1 MAIVNIQNSP
11 LFQSGYTFLEAA
23 GSSGADKT
31 IPGCHLRWD
40 LLGTLGDNHLP
51 KGSYAQNAP
60 YQTSSGFNKTNDVV
74 NIYKLPFFGRHF
86 IEWNTTVKPNSFS
99 ITAEGVPYWAI
110 TLPVEG
116 SNTSE
121 ESEMQIF
128 FTDAA
133 LYNAL
138 ASTFSPSTQWNKI
151 LDAYTGIIEVSCTD
165 KLSFYWQFLSSK
177 ADPNVN
183 SGNYSMRIE
192 AVSLP
197 NTLETDVKQLNY
209 RDTHSNYTSFDFF
222 SENTERVRF
231 DKTNNKI
238 ERIRV
243 ITYEDFIRE
252 SNTGN
257 GLWEPVGSFALTLN
271 DTVMEDRLMP
281 SDIHGSWPKFSITPT
296 SGEFAVDAN
305 NYLERWQGPAY
316 GFDSLDETHN
326 DPEGLQTFIHT
337 YLKKSI
343 TDPRAVVSFP
353 SNDPDDDTVQT
364 MSCLD
369 MIRLMSLDFHVA
381 RILGLG
387 HIDTTFDRRYYDSYY
402 VYCLQYLTKTGLDA
416 PYNGTVDHS
425 HVYMTLPLISRN
437 DSRLP
442 VAPVLKDV
450 TFGAEIDNASGQP
463 AAITD
468 ADGYTPQENLRFI
481 NLNRAPHAY
490 EKPFGTFFYEST
502 PVNLAR
508 QTQAIGY
515 GLKYKEVNESD
526 YRKPD
531 LNHDSAF
538 LDRSGTI
545 AETTIILE
553 NGGPRLFTHMEEEEG
568 THAYG
573 AYAINWF
580 SRVSPL
586 SNIKN
591 VTTLFPKITRLLP
604 PFNYATHLIQDEDP
618 AETVIAEKA
627 LLFTT
632 IAEQN
637 QLAALSA
644 DPDQT
649 LVRTTFD
656 WNHIQNNAHPTVNYA
671 EFFFRE
677 NDPLVVKG
685 KITDVIQLDAET
697 VLVKTGSY
705 QLTSSFPAQTIVP
718 EVLAAQV
725 SRFAGSL
732 FSSGEKGYFVEQ
744 VQNPGNTPWFKV
756 KALKQN
762 QAVAPDPSNQNQFIT
777 QETFTIPQ
785 IGDIFFVIENLSEAA
800 NWDLKHTQRAYIEK
814 FYTNASIGLRS
825 SAANV
830 VKYGIKSVY
839 VSGFNTV
846 IELHE
851 KLKISDY
858 TGINAEY
865 MIRTPLVSL
874 TANQVKMT
882 GNQTS
887 ALTNGSKFFLFG
899 NMANDNAYTVS
910 GSGTYNLSQN
920 ATTFNVVET
929 IPSPATT
936 GGFVSF
942 SVLRALNGLN
952 ESNNTVSIAGN
963 LIPPMEIDA
972 AYVEYRTESDGS
984 QTRFVVGGITAPI
997 TFEPLL
1003 AENGAG
1009 TGYVQV
1015 FMNHI
1020 LAAHP
1025 DPRITWSKG
1034 TIRLKTVAG
1043 DTQSYPVSYIGNLTS
1058 TPTSGLALVIQ
1069 DPGFVAED
1077 PAMPG
1082 SGDEYSIDLDAIGA
1096 KGNYHP
1102 SYKLYLPYSNGV
1114 HPVSGAPV
1122 VTSGVHF
1129 DEDATLPVF
1138 NDPAVSNKKTFM
1150 SVRSVDVIEDV
1161 CSYLGAPSTLLAQ
1174 KITVPVAPGLPQGPL
1189 YATRPDFYGKSTYT
1203 FDTQVDTTGGRSPY
1217 ALVFFK
1223 STNDKLLDVLY
1234 KKETQATIKTALNDL
1249 SPEVQIDPQLWRILI
1264 NGISEPGT
1272 PAEFAVYET
1281 TAGTFQ
1287 WPMPDNESFY
1297 IPFETNIPIEL
1308 LDDPELFYPFKVSQ
1322 NFSLTASYTVYG
1334 RSMTAAE
1341 LLKRAVNDCFIPLTE
1356 QTPLF
1361 MHLKTGRQTSSAPSV
1376 IRDTNGILL
1385 DPQTHDIYPMARK
1398 YTLDG
1403 ESYVRFTDYTLDGA
1417 SNCLYFY
1424 RAMEMDDKF
1433 KFSEASDTLGPVVMV
1448 NSYYP
1453 ERPQIRKALTRMENP
1468 SEEISAGVV
1477 FELNPYAESEKIS
1490 KLDIYRALDETDA
1503 LSTRT
1508 MTKVKTIEWGD
1519 PVVDDFA
1526 NDAFPLFGES
1536 LVYRLV
1542 ALREV
1547 KDVRDVLGTG
1557 EAEIVVIPSH
1567 PSDIV
1572 KATLIDVINPPAPD
1586 LEFVID
1592 GVTDDEYTNVLI
1604 SWQTTCY
1611 NGSYSLQKMND
1622 SGNWVELYHTNQKTG
1637 TVSYPPLVNGIP
1649 DFVTHTATA
1658 LFARKDEDDQFI
1670 YHRFRV
1676 QVENSSGLFNL
1687 QEKVFILQQF
1697 DLVQEDNGNM
1707 NLEDNSGS
1715 LSV

>member
-51 KGSYAQNAP
+51 KGSYAQSAP

-86 IEWNTTVKPNSFS
+86 IEWNTTVKPGSRGT
-99 ITAEGVPYWAI
+99 TAAGVPFWAI
-110 TLPVEG
+110 TLPVES
-116 SNTSE
+116 SNTNAQT
-121 ESEMQIF
+121 EMQIF

-138 ASTFSPSTQWNKI
+138 ATTYDFSTQWNKI
-151 LDAYTGIIEVSCTD
+151 LDAYTGIIEVSCTN
-165 KLSFYWQFLSSK
+165 KLSFYWQILSSK
-177 ADPNVN
+177 ADANVN
-183 SGNYSMRIE
+183 SGNYSMRVE
-192 AVSLP
+192 AVGLP
-197 NTLETDVKQLNY
+197 NTLEPEVKQLNY
-209 RDTHSNYTSFDFF
+209 RDTHDNYSSFDFF
-222 SENTERVRF
+222 SENTERIRF

-257 GLWEPVGSFALTLN
+257 GAWQQVGSFALTLN
-271 DTVMEDRLMP
+271 DATMETRLMP
-281 SDIHGSWPKFSITPT
+281 SDIHGSWPKFTITPH

-337 YLKKSI
+337 YLKKSVA
-343 TDPRAVVSFP
+343 DPRAVVSFP
-353 SNDPDDDTVQT
+353 SNDPDDDTFQT

-387 HIDTTFDRRYYDSYY
+387 HIDTTFDRTYYDSYY

-425 HVYMTLPLISRN
+425 HIYMTLPLISKN

-450 TFGAEIDNASGQP
+450 TFGAGIDNATGQP
-463 AAITD
+463 AVITD

-490 EKPFGTFFYEST
+490 EKPFSTFFYEST
-502 PVNLAR
+502 PVNLSR

-553 NGGPRLFTHMEEEEG
+553 NGGPILFTHMEEEEG

-618 AETVIAEKA
+618 AEAVIAEKA

-644 DPDQT
+644 EPDQT
-649 LVRTTFD
+649 LVRTSFD

-697 VLVKTGSY
+697 ALVKTGSY

-718 EVLAAQV
+718 QVLAAQV

-732 FSSGEKGYFVEQ
+732 FSSGEKGYFIEQ
-744 VQNPGNTPWFKV
+744 VQNPGNAPWFKV

-762 QAVAPDPSNQNQFIT
+762 QAVAPDPSNQNQFLT

-785 IGDIFFVIENLSEAA
+785 VGDIFFVIENLSEAA
-800 NWDLKHTQRAYIEK
+800 NWDLKHTQRAYIERH
-814 FYTNASIGLRS
+814 YTNATIGLRT
-825 SAANV
+825 SASNV
-830 VKYGIKSVY
+830 VKYGIKSIHQTTGDTIV
-839 VSGFNTV
+839 
-846 IELHE
+846 ELHE
-851 KLKISDY
+851 ALKVLDAAGVS
-858 TGINAEY
+858 AEY
-865 MIRTPLVSL
+865 MVRAGIAAQSATQLKLTGDWSL
-874 TANQVKMT
+874 QLSNGKTIYLFANTAND
-882 GNQTS
+882 GI
-887 ALTNGSKFFLFG
+887 
-899 NMANDNAYTVS
+899 YTVS
-910 GSGTYNLSQN
+910 GAVTYNAGLNQSTVN
-920 ATTFNVVET
+920 LVET
-929 IPSPATT
+929 LPSPATT
-936 GGFVSF
+936 GGFASF
-942 SVLRALNGLN
+942 MVLREMDDLDSVANTITIPGLYAN
-952 ESNNTVSIAGN
+952 EIH
-963 LIPPMEIDA
+963 A
-972 AYVEYRTESDGS
+972 AYVEYKTESDGS

-997 TFEPLL
+997 TFEPIL
-1003 AENGAG
+1003 AENGTG

-1015 FMNHI
+1015 FMNHT

-1058 TPTSGLALVIQ
+1058 TSYSGLALVIQ

-1077 PAMPG
+1077 PASPG
-1082 SGDEYSIDLDAIGA
+1082 SGDEYSIDLNAIAA

-1102 SYKLYLPYSNGV
+1102 SYKLYLPYSNGL
-1114 HPVSGAPV
+1114 HPVSGLPV
-1122 VTSGVHF
+1122 TPSGVHF
-1129 DEDATLPVF
+1129 DEGATLPVF

-1150 SVRSVDVIEDV
+1150 SVRSVDVVENV

-1203 FDTQVDTTGGRSPY
+1203 FDTKVDTTGGRSPY
-1217 ALVFFK
+1217 ALIFLK

-1234 KKETQATIKTALNDL
+1234 KKETQILIKQRWSDDL
-1249 SPEVQIDPQLWRILI
+1249 SPEGQLDPELWQILI
-1264 NGISEPGT
+1264 NGVPKPGN
-1272 PAEFAVYET
+1272 PAEFDVYT
-1281 TAGTFQ
+1281 STAGTFQ

-1297 IPFETNIPIEL
+1297 LPFETNIPIDL
-1308 LDDPELFYPFKVSQ
+1308 LDDPELFYPFKASQ
-1322 NFSLTASYTVYG
+1322 NFSLNVSYTVYG
-1334 RSMTAAE
+1334 RSIAAAE
-1341 LLKRAVNDCFIPLTE
+1341 LLKRAVNDCFIPLNE

-1385 DPQTHDIYPMARK
+1385 DPQTHDIYPMVRK
-1398 YTLDG
+1398 FTLDG

-1448 NSYYP
+1448 NSFYP

-1468 SEEISAGVV
+1468 SEEISAAVV

-1490 KLDIYRALDETDA
+1490 KLDIYRAIGETDA

-1508 MTKVKTIEWGD
+1508 MTKVKTIAWGD

-1526 NDAFPLFGES
+1526 NDAFPLFGED
-1536 LVYRLV
+1536 LVYRIV

-1557 EAEIVVIPSH
+1557 EAEIVEIPSH
-1567 PSDIV
+1567 PSDMV
-1572 KATLIDVINPPAPD
+1572 KATLIDVVNPLAPD
-1586 LEFVID
+1586 LEFVIG
-1592 GVTDDEYTNVLI
+1592 GVTADEYSNVLI
-1604 SWQTTCY
+1604 SWQATCY

-1622 SGNWVELYHTNQKTG
+1622 AGNWVELYHTTQKTG

-1658 LFARKDEDDQFI
+1658 LFPRKDEDDQLI

-1687 QEKVFILQQF
+1687 QEKVVILQQF
-1697 DLVQEDNGNM
+1697 DLVQEDDGNID
-1707 NLEDNSGS
+1707 LEDNSGS